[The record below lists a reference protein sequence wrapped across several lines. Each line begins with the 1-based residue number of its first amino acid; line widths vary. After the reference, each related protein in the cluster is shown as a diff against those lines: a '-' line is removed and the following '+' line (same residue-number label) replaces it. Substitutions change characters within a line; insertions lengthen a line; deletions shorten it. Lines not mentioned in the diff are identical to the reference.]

1 MADVPLDALFRGID
15 LTGVLANAVLG
26 GVLARQE
33 RLDPI
38 GFAALATLSGLGGG
52 LIRDTL
58 LQHGPPIALQ
68 DYAYVLTAIAGALI
82 AFLLEVQGRFWDRI
96 FPFVDAVSL
105 GCWAATGA
113 QRTLADGLGW
123 LPAILLGTITAVGGG
138 LVRDVVMRRVPGIFG
153 GNTLYATSA
162 LVASGVMVA
171 CSVLGAPTA
180 GLVVSTVTGAGL
192 TLLARW
198 RGWQLPA
205 APSGPRPV
213 WRNLRRGRRP
223 RR

>member
-1 MADVPLDALFRGID
+1 MTDVPLDALFRGID

-68 DYAYVLTAIAGALI
+68 DYAYVLTAIAGAVI

-171 CSVLGAPTA
+171 CSVLGAPTV

-205 APSGPRPV
+205 PPSGPRPV